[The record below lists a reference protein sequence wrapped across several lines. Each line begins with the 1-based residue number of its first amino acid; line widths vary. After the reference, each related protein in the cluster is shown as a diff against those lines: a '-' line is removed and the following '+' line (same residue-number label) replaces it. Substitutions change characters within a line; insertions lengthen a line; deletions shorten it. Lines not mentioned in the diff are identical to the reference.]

1 VEITNKYSILLLE
14 NNEVNINSFIQ
25 NLDQNVYEVNKLKDV
40 SLFNNSNFSNNI
52 DMLIVGEDFHET
64 SYPLI
69 KIVKSWSSI
78 VPVLFIVSK
87 HDEVR
92 IIKSLEMGVDGFI
105 FTPLNPKLMTARI
118 KSFVDKYEQL
128 YKQFEEKL
136 QNIRGNITMVMPHE
150 FRTSL
155 SGILGLAKTI
165 SQIAY
170 EKSHLTKGEI
180 QEIFEMS
187 NFILN
192 SGSYLSRITENFI
205 LYSNLQLLKYHP
217 EKKNENEVILL
228 PNTKDVIADIS
239 HSLTA
244 NTERKNDMLLFLENV
259 QINISQYHFQ
269 KIIYELIDNALKF
282 SAVNTEIWVVAKQIE
297 DIYMISIIDSGRG
310 MADTQISKIDAFK
323 QFDRNIYEQQGNGLG
338 LIIAKELTELNNG
351 IFKIASQKEQGT
363 KIIIEFPIL
372 K

>member
-1 VEITNKYSILLLE
+1 MEISNKYSILLIE
-14 NNEVNINSFIQ
+14 NNSVNINIFNQ
-25 NLDQNVYEVNKLKDV
+25 NLDPNVYDIFQLNDV
-40 SLFNNSNFSNNI
+40 SLFNSSNSNNNI
-52 DMLIVGEDFHET
+52 DMLIVGEDFHDKCN
-64 SYPLI
+64 SLI
-69 KIVKSWSSI
+69 KTVKSWSSI

-87 HDEVR
+87 HDETR

-105 FTPLNPKLMTARI
+105 FSPLNPKLMTARI

-165 SQIAY
+165 SQITY

-180 QEIFEMS
+180 LEIFEMS

-217 EKKNENEVILL
+217 AKKNDKEVVLL

-239 HSLTA
+239 HSLTN
-244 NTERKNDMLLFLENV
+244 NTDRKNDMLLFLENWR
-259 QINISQYHFQ
+259 INISQYHFQ

-282 SAVNTEIWVVAKQIE
+282 SAVNTEIWVIAKRMG
-297 DIYMISIIDSGRG
+297 DNFMISIIDSGRG
-310 MADTQISKIDAFK
+310 MADAQISKIDAFK

-351 IFKIASQKEQGT
+351 TFKIESQKERGT
-363 KIIIEFPIL
+363 KIIIEFPIY

>member
-1 VEITNKYSILLLE
+1 MEIINKYSIILLE
-14 NNEVNINSFIQ
+14 NNEVHINSFIQ
-25 NLDQNVYEVNKLKDV
+25 NLDSKIYEI
-40 SLFNNSNFSNNI
+40 NNIDEISNFNIKNYKNKI
-52 DMLIVGEDFHET
+52 DMLIIGEDFHEQ

-69 KIVKSWSSI
+69 RTIKSLSSI
-78 VPVLFIVSK
+78 IPVLFIVSK
-87 HDEVR
+87 HDEVS

-155 SGILGLAKTI
+155 SGILGLAKAI
-165 SQIAY
+165 SQITY
-170 EKSHLTKGEI
+170 EKTHFTKGEI

-217 EKKNENEVILL
+217 EKKNINDVIIL

-239 HSLTA
+239 HSLTS
-244 NTERKNDMLLFLENV
+244 NTDRKNDILLFLENA

-269 KIIYELIDNALKF
+269 KIIYELIDNAIKF
-282 SAVNTEIWVVAKQIE
+282 SSINTEIWVIAKEI
-297 DIYMISIIDSGRG
+297 DDKYMISIIDSGRG
-310 MADTQISKIDAFK
+310 MADSQISKIDAFK

-351 IFKIASQKEQGT
+351 NFKIVSEKEHGT
-363 KIIIEFPIL
+363 KIVLEFPIF